1 MNEAVEARL
10 SAAGILL
17 SEPVPP
23 RYHYVS
29 FTREGDTAYFSGK
42 TSVVAGSS
50 LSRTGKVGRAVTVD
64 EAGDA
69 ARLCAISLLS
79 AIEFG
84 VGLERVKGI
93 LKLTGFVASDPD
105 FTEQAVVV
113 DHASRL
119 LVAVL
124 GEAGWHAR
132 TAIGVAVLPGD
143 ATVEIEAVIQL
154 TSDEEEARA

>member
-1 MNEAVEARL
+1 MDKLIEARI
-10 SAAGILL
+10 SAAGIQL
-17 SEPVPP
+17 SEPPAP
-23 RYHYVS
+23 RYRYVP
-29 FTREGDTAYFSGK
+29 FTQAGDTAYFSGK
-42 TSVVAGSS
+42 TSVAAGSL
-50 LSRTGKVGRAVTVD
+50 LSRTGKAGRDVTVD

-84 VGLERVKGI
+84 VGLERVRRI
-93 LKLTGFVASDPD
+93 LKLTGFVASDPE
-105 FTEQAVVV
+105 FSEQAVVV

-119 LVAVL
+119 LVEVL

-143 ATVEIEAVIQL
+143 ATVELEAVVQL
-154 TSDEEEARA
+154 TSEAEGAQA

>member
-1 MNEAVEARL
+1 MDKLIEARIN
-10 SAAGILL
+10 AAGIRLG
-17 SEPVPP
+17 EHVPP
-23 RYHYVS
+23 RYRYVS
-29 FTREGDTAYFSGK
+29 FTRAGDIAYFSGK
-42 TSVVAGSS
+42 TSVAVGS
-50 LSRTGKVGRAVTVD
+50 LQSRTGKAGRDVTVD
-64 EAGDA
+64 EAGEA

-105 FTEQAVVV
+105 FSEQAVVV

-119 LVAVL
+119 LVDVL

-143 ATVEIEAVIQL
+143 ATVELEAVVQL
-154 TSDEEEARA
+154 TSHVEEAQA